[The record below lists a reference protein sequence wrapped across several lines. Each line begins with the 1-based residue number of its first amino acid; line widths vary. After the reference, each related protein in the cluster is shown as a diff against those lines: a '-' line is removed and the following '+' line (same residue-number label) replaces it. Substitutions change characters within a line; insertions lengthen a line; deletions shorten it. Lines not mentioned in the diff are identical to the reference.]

1 MENQDGTFDVYVPR
15 NLETT
20 SSVTNHGAGLPTL
33 KPLELR
39 TYLKIGNKFFPFMY
53 KYLSISKGHHSSFDL
68 MLINH
73 NSILNLINGTL
84 KQL

>member
-15 NLETT
+15 NLESMT

-39 TYLKIGNKFFPFMY
+39 TYLKIGKNFSLFIKE
-53 KYLSISKGHHSSFDL
+53 I
-68 MLINH
+68 MLKNVWCRC
-73 NSILNLINGTL
+73 L
-84 KQL
+84 QVM